1 MPGWDTEIGGYL
13 LDPSAR
19 SYDVEVLSEKLLGY
33 SLSPGNKEDSGQ
45 ATLDLSGTSDTK
57 NAQMAAALPQIAKA
71 EKKALS
77 ASRAEHL
84 WLQLERPIS
93 KILARMEDTG
103 IAVSDQVLGDLEN
116 DLRKQTEDAKQQARA
131 QVGRPD
137 LNLSSPKQ
145 LQEVLFE

>member
-1 MPGWDTEIGGYL
+1 MT
-13 LDPSAR
+13 
-19 SYDVEVLSEKLLGY
+19 
-33 SLSPGNKEDSGQ
+33 
-45 ATLDLSGTSDTK
+45 
-57 NAQMAAALPQIAKA
+57 QMAAALPQIAKA

-145 LQEVLFE
+145 LQEVYSSSFRCQKPENPHRLHH